1 MLKTIPEMIS
11 ESSMP
16 PLIAELTLKGY
27 EAVKPEVDKL
37 EEGVVTNMKSMS
49 HFDASME
56 DEIRTMIR
64 VQAIK
69 QILKLIQETIKSRL
83 ESRHE

>member
-27 EAVKPEVDKL
+27 EAVKPEVDKRVEKTL
-37 EEGVVTNMKSMS
+37 GPHVRGGC
-49 HFDASME
+49 
-56 DEIRTMIR
+56 IRGP
-64 VQAIK
+64 
-69 QILKLIQETIKSRL
+69 
-83 ESRHE
+83 